1 MPYQLLERACGVDI
15 RYFQL
20 LTLYWWNRFFF
31 FNFLTFSASIS
42 CFMAVTR
49 KVDPL
54 RCFLRTSVERP
65 FELFANVT
73 NTTLKIVNS
82 VSFWIMGRLSS
93 PLWVSKHIL
102 LEEGWG
108 CWVSRRTSKNRGDGT
123 SRAVSPCAN
132 TYLLIYWPQPEP
144 MTHPE
149 GHAWSGEDWGDGCWK
164 WCMGVRAEE
173 RLDTMRY
180 VLPGI
185 LYTWHV
191 FRSLPFPWPLST
203 HTHTSQAF

>member
-1 MPYQLLERACGVDI
+1 MPHQLLERACGVDI

-132 TYLLIYWPQPEP
+132 TYLLIYWLQPEP

-149 GHAWSGEDWGDGCWK
+149 GHAWSGEDWGNWLLKMVYGCTRRRK
-164 WCMGVRAEE
+164 IGYDAICV
-173 RLDTMRY
+173 TRY
-180 VLPGI
+180 IV
-185 LYTWHV
+185 HV
-191 FRSLPFPWPLST
+191 TRI
-203 HTHTSQAF
+203 